1 MNVTCTTR
9 ARLVRNDE
17 VTIAG
22 ASRILGIPAPDARR
36 YLLEKQVPFRSARS
50 DVGLPDDVFGREH
63 VRVYR
68 RSDIE
73 AVALDYTAHRD
84 RQIAEQQ
91 ARHEARMAAARA
103 AKEAK
108 ARQDAMT
115 PYVSLDEAAALTGR
129 SIDDPLFDEL
139 PYVNSNIQVRHAG
152 GWASIVGALQSDA
165 NAASLDDGR
174 LYAREDLEPYMAKND
189 NDAVMDIQSAVER
202 FTKQAEQA
210 RMQLR
215 RSGALCA

>member
-1 MNVTCTTR
+1 MNVTSTTR

-22 ASRILGIPAPDARR
+22 ACRILGIPAPDARR
-36 YLLEKQVPFRSARS
+36 YLLEKQVLFSRAR
-50 DVGLPDDVFGREH
+50 PDDVFASEPE
-63 VRVYR
+63 RVYL

-115 PYVSLDEAAALTGR
+115 PYVSQDEAAALTGR

-174 LYAREDLEPYMAKND
+174 LYAREDLEPYMPKAEH
-189 NDAVMDIQSAVER
+189 DAVMDIHIAVER